1 MEQEANNQKGSNVN
15 RRRFIQHLAILGASS
30 LVVKGCSSPIT
41 ENQRGITIE
50 SIKAAEN
57 LIGIELTDDERRDIL
72 EGLQENLKG
81 YTSIRE
87 KKLGAADFPSAMFN
101 PLPAGFQIPV
111 ERRPSRYSTV
121 SVQVPSR
128 IEDVCYHSVLQL
140 GSLISSRQVSSL
152 ELTKMY
158 LGRLKEYDSK
168 LKFVVNLTEG
178 LALKQAAK
186 ADAEIAEGNYRGPLH
201 GVPYGIKDLFSVK
214 GYPTTWGAKP
224 FKDRIIDNDAS
235 VVRNLEKAGAVL
247 IAKLATGALA
257 AGEEWFGGRTRNPW
271 KPKWPSG
278 GSSAGPASAT
288 VAGCVGFSIGT
299 ESNGSMVSPC
309 NECGVTG
316 LRPTFGRV
324 SRYGAMTTS
333 WSFDKVTPI
342 CRTAED
348 CAIVLDAIQGPDG
361 VDNSVVDAAFNWDPD
376 LDISSLRIGYH
387 TKYFEKEL
395 MGNPQSGGK
404 IRYRKGIRSAG
415 KTVLSFLESRGCE
428 LVPLDFE
435 IDHSKEGIMM
445 LVEAAA
451 AHDEFMRGNLDD
463 LVGDQRW
470 PNYYRR
476 YRFVPAVEYLQAA
489 RYRSRVINQMHQAM
503 KDIDLYVEITWSN
516 NWSTNESGHPIV
528 VVPCGHLDG
537 WRPATVTLVGKL
549 FGEAEILAV
558 AKAFQDATDHHL
570 KRPSL

>member
-1 MEQEANNQKGSNVN
+1 MLQEGNAPKGKNVN
-15 RRRFIQHLAILGASS
+15 RRRFIEHLAILGVSS
-30 LVVKGCSSPIT
+30 LCVSGCAHSIT
-41 ENQRGITIE
+41 ESGKGITIE
-50 SIKAAEN
+50 AIRAAEN
-57 LIGIELTDDERRDIL
+57 IIGIELTDHERHDIL
-72 EGLQENLKG
+72 EGLRENLKG
-81 YTSIRE
+81 FAKIRE
-87 KKLGAADFPSAMFN
+87 KELGDADFPSAMFN
-101 PLPAGFQIPV
+101 PLPAGFQLPV
-111 ERRPSRYSTV
+111 ERKPFQHSKV
-121 SVQVPSR
+121 SVQAPNR
-128 IEDVCYHSVLQL
+128 LEDACYHSVLQL
-140 GSLISSRQVSSL
+140 GSLLRSRQISSL
-152 ELTKMY
+152 KLTKMY
-158 LGRLKEYDSK
+158 LARLRKYDSK
-168 LKFVVNLTEG
+168 LKFVVNLTEN

-201 GVPYGIKDLFSVK
+201 GIPYGIKDLFSVK

-224 FKDRIIDNDAS
+224 FKDRIIDTDAS
-235 VVRNLEKAGAVL
+235 VVRSLEKAGAVL
-247 IAKLATGALA
+247 IAKLATGSLA
-257 AGEEWFGGRTRNPW
+257 SGEEWYGGITRNPW
-271 KPKWPSG
+271 KITRPSG

-288 VAGCVGFSIGT
+288 VAGCIAFSIGT
-299 ESNGSMVSPC
+299 ETNGSMVSPC

-324 SRYGAMTTS
+324 SRYGAMTVS

-348 CAIVLDAIQGPDG
+348 CAIVLNAIQGPDG
-361 VDNSVVDAAFNWDPD
+361 IDNSVLDVPFNWDPES
-376 LDISSLRIGYH
+376 DISKLRIGYH
-387 TKYFEKEL
+387 TKFFEKEL
-395 MGNPQSGGK
+395 MNNPKGGSELQ
-404 IRYRKGIRSAG
+404 YRKGVRSAC
-415 KTVLSFLESRGCE
+415 KKVLSFLERQGCE

-451 AHDEFMRGNLDD
+451 AHDEFTRGNLDD
-463 LVGDQRW
+463 HVADQKW
-470 PNYYRR
+470 PNYHRR

-489 RYRSRVINQMHQAM
+489 RYRSRVINQMHQVM
-503 KDIDLYVEITWSN
+503 KNIDLYVEITWSN

-537 WRPATVTLVGKL
+537 WRPATATLVGKL